1 MEEGIVYI
9 IGAGCGDFDL
19 ITLRGMTVLKR
30 CGVIVYD
37 SLIDKRL
44 LEFAPE
50 DAEKICVG
58 KRAGSHSET
67 QENINKLLVEKAL
80 AGNKVARLKGGDPFV
95 FGRGGEEISALQK
108 HGISYD
114 IIPGITSAVAAAEL
128 AGIPVTHRRLSR
140 SFHVITGHTAD
151 EITAEH
157 FKKYAGLDGT
167 LVFLMG
173 LNNLR
178 RISEE
183 LISSGI
189 SEDMPAAVISHGAAS
204 KQKSITSTLRNIAD
218 EVGKASLE
226 APAVIIVGET
236 AGLDFSPK
244 AKKILSGISVAIT
257 GTKRFIDKMNE
268 KLISLGAETVPL
280 NTLNIL
286 EYKNNRRFDESLRN
300 AGEYGWIVLT
310 SANGAEIFFNR
321 MHELKMDI
329 RILAGVKFAV
339 IGSGTAEILEKKD
352 IYPELMPEIF
362 TSSELGTALA
372 NAVSGDEKVL
382 ILRAE
387 NGTSDLTN
395 ILTEN
400 NIRFD
405 EIKTYLAEPLSE
417 NIRGTYIDTDF
428 LIFASASGVQAFFSS
443 GSRISEKTKIVCIGE
458 VTAGKLRELGI
469 NDFIVSDVHTSDGI
483 IDKIILEV

>member
-1 MEEGIVYI
+1 
-9 IGAGCGDFDL
+9 
-19 ITLRGMTVLKR
+19 
-30 CGVIVYD
+30 
-37 SLIDKRL
+37 
-44 LEFAPE
+44 
-50 DAEKICVG
+50 
-58 KRAGSHSET
+58 
-67 QENINKLLVEKAL
+67 
-80 AGNKVARLKGGDPFV
+80 
-95 FGRGGEEISALQK
+95 
-108 HGISYD
+108 
-114 IIPGITSAVAAAEL
+114 
-128 AGIPVTHRRLSR
+128 
-140 SFHVITGHTAD
+140 
-151 EITAEH
+151 
-157 FKKYAGLDGT
+157 
-167 LVFLMG
+167 
-173 LNNLR
+173 
-178 RISEE
+178 
-183 LISSGI
+183 
-189 SEDMPAAVISHGAAS
+189 
-204 KQKSITSTLRNIAD
+204 
-218 EVGKASLE
+218 
-226 APAVIIVGET
+226 
-236 AGLDFSPK
+236 
-244 AKKILSGISVAIT
+244 
-257 GTKRFIDKMNE
+257 
-268 KLISLGAETVPL
+268 
-280 NTLNIL
+280 
-286 EYKNNRRFDESLRN
+286 
-300 AGEYGWIVLT
+300 
-310 SANGAEIFFNR
+310 

-469 NDFIVSDVHTSDGI
+469 NDFIVSDVPTSDGI